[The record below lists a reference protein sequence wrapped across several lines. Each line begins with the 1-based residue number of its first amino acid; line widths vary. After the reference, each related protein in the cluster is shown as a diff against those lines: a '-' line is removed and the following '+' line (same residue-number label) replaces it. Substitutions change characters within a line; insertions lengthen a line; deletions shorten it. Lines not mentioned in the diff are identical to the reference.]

1 MAASGLVFYNKAK
14 QYLMDGTIDLSVDG
28 DFFVQLASS
37 ASNASTFTLS
47 TLASL
52 TNRLSSARGYTLSGH
67 IVTAQTWAAGA
78 SAKEY
83 RFDGSVLKWSANGGN
98 LGSASAGTNT
108 KFAVLVCV
116 TGTSA
121 KHTANKLVGWWR
133 LSTSGFDVTAG
144 NSLTITPSANG
155 LFELN

>member
-1 MAASGLVFYNKAK
+1 MAASGLSFYNLAK
-14 QYLMDGTIDLSVDG
+14 KYLMDGTIDLDVDG
-28 DFFVQLASS
+28 DFFVHLATS

-67 IVTAQTWAAGA
+67 IVTAQTWSAGA

-83 RFDGSVLKWSANGGN
+83 RFDGSVLPWSASGGN

-108 KFAVLVCV
+108 KFGVLVAV
-116 TGTSA
+116 TGASA
-121 KHTANKLVGWWR
+121 KDGANKLVGWWK
-133 LSTSGFDVTAG
+133 LSTSGFDVTDG
-144 NSLTITPSANG
+144 NTLTLTPSANG